1 MPNSPNEAGSV
12 VLQAVRELL
21 ATFPMPGAEPSPGP
35 PSEGSY
41 LGQVI
46 QESSPATMY
55 QSLAIL
61 AATIRWAAHETSR
74 TEEEILDEL
83 GKNYPAPPSQ

>member
-1 MPNSPNEAGSV
+1 
-12 VLQAVRELL
+12 
-21 ATFPMPGAEPSPGP
+21 
-35 PSEGSY
+35 
-41 LGQVI
+41 
-46 QESSPATMY
+46 MY